1 MLGDDEI
8 KEMHEHIALL
18 EKEIEEKRKELNKK
32 KYNGIRAALEARK
45 DADKVIMEELRKLG
59 YNVHKYAPN
68 WMF

>member
-8 KEMHEHIALL
+8 KEMHEHIAML

-32 KYNGIRAALEARK
+32 KYKGIRAAVEARK
-45 DADKVIMEELRKLG
+45 DADKAIMEELRKLG
-59 YNVHKYAPN
+59 YNMHQYTPT